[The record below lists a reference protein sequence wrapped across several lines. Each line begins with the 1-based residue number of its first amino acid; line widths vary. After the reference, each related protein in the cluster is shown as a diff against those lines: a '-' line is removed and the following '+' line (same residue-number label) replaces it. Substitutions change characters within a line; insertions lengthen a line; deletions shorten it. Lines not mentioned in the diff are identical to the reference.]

1 MSRMRFPF
9 LMLAVALSA
18 CSVGGPPRRGIV
30 PQPVDLHA
38 ADVVSLKG
46 SAVLAAPSGW
56 SPAPTLVT
64 PTFPVA
70 APQLLAAMR
79 ESLLAAPRSWQT
91 VAYPEQ
97 NQAFFI
103 VRSVALDLPD
113 IVVVQAVA
121 AGPAT
126 SQAVIY
132 SHSRYDILP
141 YMSENRAR
149 VQHLVDA
156 LVRRFGTVLPPPA
169 ARPVTGSAPRPPAP
183 AAAPAASPAPPAA
196 ETPRH

>member
-1 MSRMRFPF
+1 MMRFPF
-9 LMLAVALSA
+9 RTMLLPLLLAA
-18 CSVGGPPRRGIV
+18 CSVDGPPRGGVV
-30 PQPVDLHA
+30 PLAVDLHA
-38 ADVVSLKG
+38 GDVVSLKG

-56 SPAPTLVT
+56 SPAPTLTT

-79 ESLLAAPRSWQT
+79 EILLAEPRTWQT
-91 VAYPEQ
+91 VAYPDQ

-121 AGPAT
+121 ASPTT

-132 SHSRYDILP
+132 SHSRYDVLP

-156 LVRRFGTVLPPPA
+156 LVQRFGTVLPPPA
-169 ARPVTGSAPRPPAP
+169 QPVTRSAPQPPTP
-183 AAAPAASPAPPAA
+183 AAGPAASPSRPAA
-196 ETPRH
+196 GTPRR